1 MNSLTKLLLLSAIC
15 IAVITF
21 TVELALAADPGADTA
36 DCAISVTVDTI
47 IEWEGADFPAIDLDS
62 QESSISAQADTPEGS
77 SDYTLWIN
85 CNVAISANNTASG
98 PAELTDGTDIL
109 VTKYKISTD
118 GDGDPATG
126 ATGTAVSNSNSDV
139 WTEYDSFL
147 ATALQLTHFNTDGSV
162 ELTLE
167 VEASNDPT
175 GHKEVADS
183 GDYTAT
189 QTITATWVSDN

>member
-77 SDYTLWIN
+77 SD
-85 CNVAISANNTASG
+85 
-98 PAELTDGTDIL
+98 
-109 VTKYKISTD
+109 
-118 GDGDPATG
+118 
-126 ATGTAVSNSNSDV
+126 
-139 WTEYDSFL
+139 
-147 ATALQLTHFNTDGSV
+147 
-162 ELTLE
+162 
-167 VEASNDPT
+167 
-175 GHKEVADS
+175 
-183 GDYTAT
+183 
-189 QTITATWVSDN
+189 